1 MNGSETGLEGTGTL
15 TNVNNTIR
23 GAGVLAVD
31 VVNQNVVVSENGR
44 LQVADG
50 FLLDNDAGRVEV
62 AATGV
67 LDLSSTAVLLG
78 GELSSEVGGQ
88 VEGGV
93 LRDLTVTGELSQSV
107 GRTTTLQGTIMNTG
121 TLTFQSDNF
130 NNVGG
135 QLDTRA
141 LIDSAVTLS
150 GGGTVA
156 LNGSETGLEGTGTLT
171 NVNNTIRGVGVL
183 AVDVVNQNVVMPEN
197 GRLQVADGFL
207 LDNDA
212 GRVEVA
218 ATGVL
223 DLSSTAVL
231 LGGELSSEVGGQVEG
246 GVLRD
251 LTVTGEL
258 SQSVGRTTTLQGTI
272 TNAGTLTFQ
281 SDNFNNLGGQV
292 DTRFL
297 IDTDVTLTG
306 GGLVVLNGSETGFE
320 GAGTLINVDNVIRA
334 TGNSQLSVN
343 LESAGSG
350 EIELIAG
357 SVLDFNSSTVSGGTL
372 NGLGGLHREG
382 TLDNITIDGT
392 LTQQVGTSTTYQGT
406 ITNAG
411 TLTFQSDNF
420 NNVGGQVDTRALIN
434 SAVTLS
440 GGGTVALNGSET
452 GLEGTGTLTNVNNT
466 IRGTGVL
473 AVDVVNSGTLYAD
486 SGRLSFTEDL
496 DLTFSSLVDVLL
508 EGSSF
513 VGSGNISASGEVDL
527 SGTLG
532 LVAGESFDA
541 AIGQTFRI
549 LTADSLGGT
558 EFLGIDQSAAG
569 EYTFD
574 VTYGD
579 GFVEI
584 EVVDFVT
591 GTVNT
596 NGDFDNDGDV
606 DAEDIDSFL
615 LFSDNAPARGELDLF
630 NLNLDGV
637 ITETDRAIHINSLV
651 ETSNGQVGTFFG
663 DINLDG
669 TVDVLGDAFILV
681 GNLGSSSALYSD
693 GDVNGDGRVD
703 VLGDSFALVSNLG
716 STNAAGSSFL
726 TATAVPE
733 PSSVLVFGLFS
744 LTLLSRRRAG

>member
-1 MNGSETGLEGTGTL
+1 M
-15 TNVNNTIR
+15 
-23 GAGVLAVD
+23 
-31 VVNQNVVVSENGR
+31 
-44 LQVADG
+44 
-50 FLLDNDAGRVEV
+50 
-62 AATGV
+62 
-67 LDLSSTAVLLG
+67 
-78 GELSSEVGGQ
+78 
-88 VEGGV
+88 
-93 LRDLTVTGELSQSV
+93 
-107 GRTTTLQGTIMNTG
+107 
-121 TLTFQSDNF
+121 
-130 NNVGG
+130 
-135 QLDTRA
+135 
-141 LIDSAVTLS
+141 
-150 GGGTVA
+150 
-156 LNGSETGLEGTGTLT
+156 
-171 NVNNTIRGVGVL
+171 
-183 AVDVVNQNVVMPEN
+183 
-197 GRLQVADGFL
+197 
-207 LDNDA
+207 
-212 GRVEVA
+212 
-218 ATGVL
+218 
-223 DLSSTAVL
+223 
-231 LGGELSSEVGGQVEG
+231 
-246 GVLRD
+246 
-251 LTVTGEL
+251 
-258 SQSVGRTTTLQGTI
+258 
-272 TNAGTLTFQ
+272 
-281 SDNFNNLGGQV
+281 
-292 DTRFL
+292 
-297 IDTDVTLTG
+297 
-306 GGLVVLNGSETGFE
+306 
-320 GAGTLINVDNVIRA
+320 
-334 TGNSQLSVN
+334 
-343 LESAGSG
+343 
-350 EIELIAG
+350 
-357 SVLDFNSSTVSGGTL
+357 
-372 NGLGGLHREG
+372 
-382 TLDNITIDGT
+382 
-392 LTQQVGTSTTYQGT
+392 
-406 ITNAG
+406 
-411 TLTFQSDNF
+411 
-420 NNVGGQVDTRALIN
+420 
-434 SAVTLS
+434 
-440 GGGTVALNGSET
+440 
-452 GLEGTGTLTNVNNT
+452 NNT

>member
-1 MNGSETGLEGTGTL
+1 M
-15 TNVNNTIR
+15 
-23 GAGVLAVD
+23 
-31 VVNQNVVVSENGR
+31 
-44 LQVADG
+44 
-50 FLLDNDAGRVEV
+50 
-62 AATGV
+62 
-67 LDLSSTAVLLG
+67 
-78 GELSSEVGGQ
+78 
-88 VEGGV
+88 
-93 LRDLTVTGELSQSV
+93 
-107 GRTTTLQGTIMNTG
+107 
-121 TLTFQSDNF
+121 
-130 NNVGG
+130 
-135 QLDTRA
+135 
-141 LIDSAVTLS
+141 
-150 GGGTVA
+150 
-156 LNGSETGLEGTGTLT
+156 NGSETGLEGTGTLT

-231 LGGELSSEVGGQVEG
+231 LGGELSSEVGGQVGG

-357 SVLDFNSSTVSGGTL
+357 SVLDFNSSTVSGETL

-382 TLDNITIDGT
+382 TLDNITIDGV